1 MGLKGMLRTIGKR
14 YIVWSRTRS
23 VGGRIYRDEARDSRR
38 AYQRRM
44 KSAVLEDLIRSWEI
58 GEIKPPTDQE
68 RFDILNIGGRLSWK
82 NLENLQKK
90 YRGENI

>member
-1 MGLKGMLRTIGKR
+1 MGLRRMLRTIGKR

-23 VGGRIYRDEARDSRR
+23 VGGSIYRDEARDSRR
-38 AYQRRM
+38 AYQRRI
-44 KSAVLEDLIRSWEI
+44 KSEVLDDLIRSWEI

>member
-1 MGLKGMLRTIGKR
+1 MGLKRMLRTIGKR

-23 VGGRIYRDEARDSRR
+23 VGGSVYRDEARDSRR
-38 AYQRRM
+38 AYQRRI
-44 KSAVLEDLIRSWEI
+44 KSEVLDDLIRSWEI

>member
-1 MGLKGMLRTIGKR
+1 MLRTIGKR

>member
-38 AYQRRM
+38 AYQRRI
-44 KSAVLEDLIRSWEI
+44 KSEVLEDLIRSWEI

>member
-1 MGLKGMLRTIGKR
+1 MGLKRMFRTIGKR

-23 VGGRIYRDEARDSRR
+23 VGGSIYRDEARDSRR

>member
-1 MGLKGMLRTIGKR
+1 MGLKRMLRTIGKR

-23 VGGRIYRDEARDSRR
+23 VGGSIYRDEARDSRR
-38 AYQRRM
+38 AYQRRI
-44 KSAVLEDLIRSWEI
+44 KSEVLDDLIRSWEI

>member
-1 MGLKGMLRTIGKR
+1 MLRTIGKR

-23 VGGRIYRDEARDSRR
+23 VGGSIYRDEARDSRR

>member
-38 AYQRRM
+38 AYQRRV

>member
-1 MGLKGMLRTIGKR
+1 MGLKRMIRAIGKR

-23 VGGRIYRDEARDSRR
+23 VGGRVYRDEARDSRR
-38 AYQRRM
+38 AYQRRE
-44 KSAVLEDLIRSWEI
+44 KTAVLDDLIRSWEI
-58 GEIKPPTDQE
+58 GEIKPPLDQE

-82 NLENLQKK
+82 FLENLQKK